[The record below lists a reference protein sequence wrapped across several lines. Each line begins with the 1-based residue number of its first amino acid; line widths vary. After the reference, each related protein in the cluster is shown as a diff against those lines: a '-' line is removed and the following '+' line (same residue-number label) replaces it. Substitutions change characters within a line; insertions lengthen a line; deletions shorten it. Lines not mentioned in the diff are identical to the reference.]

1 LRTPPVPALDS
12 ESLAPQIAKRL
23 APLYAIHG
31 EEPLLGIE
39 AADRIRARA
48 REEGYGEREVL
59 TVESGFD
66 WSQLAGAGASLSLFG
81 SRKLVELRIPTGKPG
96 TAGAQAIV
104 DYCQALPPDL
114 VTLVEFPRLERAA
127 LSSRWVGALESAG
140 IMVHARPVPREK
152 LPAWL
157 AGRLKRQDQQAD
169 RETLEF
175 VAERVEGNL
184 LAAYQ
189 EVQKLALLFPPGK
202 LESAAVRAAVLNV
215 ARYEP
220 AQAGE
225 ALLTGDLGRL
235 SRVLDGLQGEG
246 APVPLMLWQI
256 ADDLRAACRVSDLLA
271 RGEPAQRAVKEA
283 RVWGPRQAWVG
294 AAARRLTRRQLDDAL
309 SRLAAIDR
317 IAKGVAGG
325 DVWQELAVL
334 GLELAGQPR
343 AGKRETV

>member
-1 LRTPPVPALDS
+1 MPTLDS
-12 ESLAPQIAKRL
+12 EALAPQLARGL

-31 EEPLLGIE
+31 EEPLLAIE

-48 REEGYGEREVL
+48 RDEGYSEREVL

-66 WSQLAGAGASLSLFG
+66 WSQLAAAGASLSLFG
-81 SRKLVELRIPTGKPG
+81 ARKLVELRIPTGKPG
-96 TAGAQAIV
+96 TAGAQAIA
-104 DYCQALPPDL
+104 DYCKALPPDL

-127 LSSRWVGALESAG
+127 LSSRWVSALEAAG
-140 IMVHARPVPREK
+140 VMVRARPVPREK

-157 AGRLKRQDQQAD
+157 AGRLKAQDQQAD

-175 VAERVEGNL
+175 IAERVEGNL

-189 EVQKLALLFPPGK
+189 EVRKLGLLFPAGK
-202 LESAAVRAAVLNV
+202 LAADAVRSAVLNV

-225 ALLTGDLGRL
+225 ALLTGDLARL
-235 SRVLDGLQGEG
+235 SRVLDGLRGEG

-256 ADDLRAACRVSDLLA
+256 ADDVRAACRVSGLLA
-271 RGEPAQRAVKEA
+271 RGEPAQRAIKAA
-283 RVWGPRQAWVG
+283 RVWGPRQTWVG

-309 SRLAAIDR
+309 SRLATIDR
-317 IAKGVAGG
+317 IAKGVARG
-325 DVWQELAVL
+325 DVWQELAAL
-334 GLELAGQPR
+334 GLELAARPR
-343 AGKRETV
+343 AGRRETV

>member
-1 LRTPPVPALDS
+1 MPALDS
-12 ESLAPQIAKRL
+12 EALAPQLAKGL

-31 EEPLLGIE
+31 EEPLLAIE

-48 REEGYGEREVL
+48 RAEGYSEREVL

-66 WSQLAGAGASLSLFG
+66 WSQLAAAGASLSLFG

-104 DYCQALPPDL
+104 DYCAALPPDL

-127 LSSRWVGALESAG
+127 LTSRWVGALESAG
-140 IMVHARPVPREK
+140 VMVHARPVPREK

-157 AGRLKRQDQQAD
+157 AGRLKVQGQQAD

-175 VAERVEGNL
+175 IAERVEGNL
-184 LAAYQ
+184 LAAWQ
-189 EVQKLALLFPPGK
+189 ELQKLALLLPAGK
-202 LESAAVRAAVLNV
+202 LDGAEVRAAVLNV

-225 ALLTGDLGRL
+225 ALLSGDLARL
-235 SRVLDGLQGEG
+235 ARVLDGLQGEG

-256 ADDLRAACRVSDLLA
+256 ADDLRAACRVSSLLA
-271 RGEPAQRAVKEA
+271 EGVPAQRAVKEA
-283 RVWGPRQAWVG
+283 RVWGPRQDWVG
-294 AAARRLTRRQLDDAL
+294 AAARRLTRSQLDGAL
-309 SRLAAIDR
+309 SRLAFVDR
-317 IAKGVAGG
+317 IAKGVERG
-325 DVWQELAVL
+325 DVWQELTVL
-334 GLELAGQPR
+334 GLELAARPR
-343 AGKRETV
+343 AGRRETV